1 MKKGVLFGLAAL
13 AVGVVVLTLGNK
25 KIKPASYQTPYS
37 YK

>member
-13 AVGVVVLTLGNK
+13 AVGVIVYSIGGK
-25 KIKPASYQTPYS
+25 KIRPSASASRPT